1 MKRSLLAAAA
11 AALILAVPNV
21 ASAADYDDAAYFQ
34 FADRMEQ
41 TLDKRW
47 DGDAGYYKLGGGGV
61 EPMANSM
68 LLLTHAVAAMKGH
81 EGPSRNDA
89 RARALAARLVH
100 PGGPYVTKPTVGQIH
115 APGWVNSMSG
125 RGFQHLVFDA
135 EVVDGLVYAYRAR
148 KELDLPESTVE
159 GIRDAIHRTA
169 RGKFWRYP
177 TIRLNQVN
185 WYSLMYAADAEVTGD
200 KTLLRRDMSLQL
212 RRFFNEARA
221 GNGRIGNFGPGMRFH
236 YLPHLPLNVDK
247 NVDSAEYAN
256 IVLTFTRFYDQA
268 RRAGM
273 PALPAG
279 SRSLAHEWIK
289 RVISGYWTH
298 SGYMNW
304 DSGLG
309 FDRWH
314 QGKKF
319 GLTQEALIGVA
330 TGAQSLLPGAE
341 WARYSKYMLDRGFDF
356 YARVAG
362 RSSGGVPDPLFFDVN
377 KVPQGVGSAR
387 LAVARVMAN
396 AARAIDAGMG
406 SMRGTEPPALYAFD
420 PDIGRLAVTTPK
432 YNTAIVA
439 VNQNAFPYGGLD
451 LARLFDGAQEV
462 AANVGGRPPASFGL
476 MVRDV
481 AGRRVA
487 ASQVGRSRVV
497 PGVRPLTLLKA
508 PRGVGAVSSASVGR
522 AYAGAFTDLRATGA
536 VSARGLLMRVTH
548 RFTRDFI
555 QTAWTAT
562 RRSGSAR
569 YTADVLFPS
578 YGGKAARIVAV
589 LRDGSS
595 VAVGS
600 KLVPLASVKYLWVR
614 SERSGYVVVPV
625 GTRPAGAGV
634 HTIRAA
640 AQSSDPRPGPTAAI
654 QIARAKS
661 FSRAALTVRITPV
674 HDEQEAAAAAA
685 RLD

>member
-1 MKRSLLAAAA
+1 MAVLLLAA
-11 AALILAVPNV
+11 P
-21 ASAADYDDAAYFQ
+21 ASAMDDAGYFRV
-34 FADRMEQ
+34 ADELQQ
-41 TLDKRW
+41 TLNSRW

-68 LLLTHAVAAMKGH
+68 LLLTHSVAAMKGWT
-81 EGPSRNDA
+81 GPSRNDA
-89 RARALAARLVH
+89 RARALAARLVR
-100 PGGPYVTKPTVGQIH
+100 PGGPYVTKPAAGQAH

-125 RGFQHLVFDA
+125 RGGQHLVFDA

-148 KELDLPESTVE
+148 QELDLPASTVQ
-159 GIRDAIHRTA
+159 GIREAIHRTV
-169 RGKFWRYP
+169 RGPFWRWP

-185 WYSLMYAADAEVTGD
+185 WYSLMYAADATVTGD
-200 KTLLRRDMSLQL
+200 RTLLRRDMSLQL
-212 RRFFNEARA
+212 RRFFAQARA
-221 GNGRIGNFGPGMRFH
+221 GGAGSRIGNFGPGMRFH
-236 YLPHLPLNVDK
+236 YLPHMPLNVDK

-273 PALPAG
+273 PQLPAS
-279 SRSLAHEWIK
+279 SRALAQQWIK

-341 WARYSKYMLDRGFDF
+341 WARYAKYMLDRGLEF
-356 YARVAG
+356 YVRESERA
-362 RSSGGVPDPLFFDVN
+362 GGVPDPLFFDVN
-377 KVPQGVGSAR
+377 TVPQGEGSAR

-396 AARAIDAGMG
+396 AARAVDAGMG
-406 SMRGTEPPALYAFD
+406 AMRAQEPPSLYAFD

-439 VNQNAFPYGGLD
+439 VNQKAFPYGGLD
-451 LARLFDGAQEV
+451 LARLFDGEQDV
-462 AANVGGRPPASFGL
+462 VSNIGGRPPASFGL

-481 AGRRVA
+481 AGRRVT
-487 ASQVGRSRVV
+487 ASQVGRSRVSA
-497 PGVRPLTLLKA
+497 GVRPLTLLRA
-508 PRGVGAVSSASVGR
+508 PSGAGAVSSASVGR
-522 AYAGAFTDLRATGA
+522 AYAGAFRDLRVTGA
-536 VSARGLLMRVTH
+536 VSARGLLTRVTH
-548 RFTRDFI
+548 RFTRDWI
-555 QTAWTAT
+555 QTSWTAT
-562 RRSGSAR
+562 RRSGTAR

-578 YGGKAARIVAV
+578 WGGRDARVTAV
-589 LRDGSS
+589 LRDGSK
-595 VAVGS
+595 VTVGS
-600 KLVPLASVKYLWVR
+600 RLVRLTSVKYLWVQ

-634 HTIRAA
+634 HTLRVS

-654 QIARAKS
+654 QIARAKR
-661 FSRAALTVRITPV
+661 FSRAALTVRLAPV
-674 HDEQEAAAAAA
+674 QDEAEAAATAAQ
-685 RLD
+685 LG

>member
-1 MKRSLLAAAA
+1 VK
-11 AALILAVPNV
+11 
-21 ASAADYDDAAYFQ
+21 
-34 FADRMEQ
+34 
-41 TLDKRW
+41 
-47 DGDAGYYKLGGGGV
+47 
-61 EPMANSM
+61 
-68 LLLTHAVAAMKGH
+68 
-81 EGPSRNDA
+81 
-89 RARALAARLVH
+89 
-100 PGGPYVTKPTVGQIH
+100 PGGPFVTKPAIGQIH

-148 KELDLPESTVE
+148 RALDLPESTVT
-159 GIRDAIHRTA
+159 GIREAISRTA

-185 WYSLMYAADAEVTGD
+185 WYSLMYAADAEVTGSNA
-200 KTLLRRDMSLQL
+200 LLKRDMSLQL
-212 RRFFNEARA
+212 RRFFAEARA

-236 YLPHLPLNVDK
+236 YLPHMPLNVDK

-273 PALPAG
+273 PALPGG
-279 SRSLAHEWIK
+279 SRRLAQEWIK

-356 YARVAG
+356 YTRAAE
-362 RSSGGVPDPLFFDVN
+362 RSRDGVPEPLFFDVDT
-377 KVPQGVGSAR
+377 VPQGVGSAR

-396 AARAIDAGMG
+396 AARAVDAGMG
-406 SMRGTEPPALYAFD
+406 TMRGTEPPALYAFD
-420 PDIGRLAVTTPK
+420 PDIGRLAVTTPT

-439 VNQNAFPYGGLD
+439 VNQKAFPYGGLD
-451 LARLFDGAQEV
+451 LARLFDGNQEV

-481 AGRRVA
+481 AGKRVT
-487 ASQVGRSRVV
+487 ASQIGRPKVAS
-497 PGVRPLTLLKA
+497 GVRPLTLLKA
-508 PRGVGAVSSASVGR
+508 PRGTGAISSASVGR
-522 AYAGAFTDLRATGA
+522 AYAGAFSDLRVTGA

-555 QTAWTAT
+555 QTSWTAT
-562 RRSGSAR
+562 RRSGNAR

-578 YGGKAARIVAV
+578 YGGKAARVVAV

-600 KLVPLASVKYLWVR
+600 KLIPLASVRYLWVK

-634 HTIRAA
+634 HAIRAA
-640 AQSSDPRPGPTAAI
+640 GQSSNPRPGATTAI
-654 QIARAKS
+654 QIARTKRFA
-661 FSRAALTVRITPV
+661 RAALTVRITPV

-685 RLD
+685 RLK